1 MKKIVKSL
9 SSKFQNLMMAVFIL
23 ILKEDEVMSLVYVSL
38 IVKGRKTFSQVPDKL
53 KAEVRQYLID
63 MELEYLIEE

>member
-9 SSKFQNLMMAVFIL
+9 SSKFQELMMAVFIL